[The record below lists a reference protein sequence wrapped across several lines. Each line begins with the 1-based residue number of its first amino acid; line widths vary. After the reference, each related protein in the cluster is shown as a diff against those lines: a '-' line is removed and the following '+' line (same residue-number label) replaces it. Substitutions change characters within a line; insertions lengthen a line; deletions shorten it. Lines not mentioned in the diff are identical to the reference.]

1 MDFKGS
7 VLALFKL
14 AHMKSN
20 NAQLKTNKNR

>member
-20 NAQLKTNKNR
+20 NAQLKTNKTR